1 MRLVA
6 VNERAWN
13 VDILRDAL
21 TAAKTD
27 SDPVRLLIENG
38 EFFKTHAVD
47 YHGGNR
53 YPHLVR
59 GQGPDLLSDI
69 LKQQKPGTS
78 HQFPDL

>member
-78 HQFPDL
+78 HPFPD